1 MKILYKSTN
10 HPLSGKISVRRE
22 NVPCFDSD
30 LHFHDELELIYFIRG
45 KGIRYVGDNV
55 SYFSNGELALVG
67 PNVPHLW
74 RHDPGSSADMIIV
87 HFCKDFIGKDFLNL
101 YEASRI
107 KTIIELSV
115 NGMQIKGTTQK
126 KAARHVCK
134 LLEQEGM
141 ERIIRLVRIL
151 NILCQS
157 KEYHLLSGSISNRE
171 SQESEYSRIKKVEH
185 YISGNFADKITLK
198 QVAEQ
203 AHMSPNAFCR
213 YFKKHANR
221 TLFEYIIEYRVRR
234 ASRLII
240 QSDRRISDIGME
252 CGFKN
257 MTLFNRQFKKLM
269 KLTPKE
275 YRYHYQ
281 AKESHCIMP
290 LV

>member
-1 MKILYKSTN
+1 
-10 HPLSGKISVRRE
+10 
-22 NVPCFDSD
+22 
-30 LHFHDELELIYFIRG
+30 
-45 KGIRYVGDNV
+45 
-55 SYFSNGELALVG
+55 
-67 PNVPHLW
+67 
-74 RHDPGSSADMIIV
+74 
-87 HFCKDFIGKDFLNL
+87 
-101 YEASRI
+101 
-107 KTIIELSV
+107 
-115 NGMQIKGTTQK
+115 
-126 KAARHVCK
+126 
-134 LLEQEGM
+134 
-141 ERIIRLVRIL
+141 
-151 NILCQS
+151 
-157 KEYHLLSGSISNRE
+157 
-171 SQESEYSRIKKVEH
+171 VEH

-221 TLFEYIIEYRVRR
+221 TLFEYIIEYRIKR